1 MVAKVE
7 VEKGQVASQAN
18 ASEDDEEEEESIRR
32 SRASEELGLQEES
45 NKSTIGK
52 QKKYQKNLSLPQSER
67 TQSKKVGMT
76 SMAVTYT
83 SAIPTGSSKKRV
95 RFGLMWAPAQHMG
108 NEGRGGRHNKSNEW
122 KGYAS
127 LQRMYCLSLGA
138 HASKYWSSFFFL

>member
-67 TQSKKVGMT
+67 TQSK
-76 SMAVTYT
+76 
-83 SAIPTGSSKKRV
+83 
-95 RFGLMWAPAQHMG
+95 
-108 NEGRGGRHNKSNEW
+108 
-122 KGYAS
+122 
-127 LQRMYCLSLGA
+127 
-138 HASKYWSSFFFL
+138 